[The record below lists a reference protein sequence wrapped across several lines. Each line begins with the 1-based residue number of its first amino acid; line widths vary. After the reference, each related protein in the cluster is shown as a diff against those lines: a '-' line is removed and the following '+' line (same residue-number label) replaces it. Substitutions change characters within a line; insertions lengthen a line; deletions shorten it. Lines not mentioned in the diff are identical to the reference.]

1 MRILRNDGTPR
12 PEEHTD
18 FRRALMP
25 GATFESSEGLLLVRQ
40 VLAGDLVLPS
50 GRIIAT
56 DPCYLRTLDG
66 TPPFVQTVRP
76 GRYPVWLAMT
86 RLADGPPW
94 GERVAC
100 AVLQL
105 TEAPAVRWEL
115 ALRPGE
121 HATELSAG
129 QFYGH
134 GVDSG
139 NACFVDAAA
148 VEALD
153 DDAREQ
159 LYRAGVVATN
169 QRNGWRRGFANVPVS
184 GDPPANLVAFSSG
197 YGDGFYPS
205 WWGFDETG
213 DACALAT
220 DFIVLVEELV
230 GEARFPLSEWA
241 DRVLVHPNLAS
252 IGARVWLPPLLPGA
266 REVLVVVDGNDVTE
280 VALADGTGRTIV
292 EGGQLTV
299 SGERSEHLLRLPEP
313 LPDDAML
320 VLTYML
326 GLRGL

>member
-1 MRILRNDGTPR
+1 MRSLRNDGTPR
-12 PEEHTD
+12 PEGRTD
-18 FRRALMP
+18 FHRALMP
-25 GATFESSEGLLLVRQ
+25 DATFESSERLLQVRQ
-40 VLAGDLVLPS
+40 VYAGELVLPS

-56 DPCYLRTLDG
+56 DPCYLRTLDD
-66 TPPFVQTVRP
+66 TPPFVQAARP
-76 GRYPVWLAMT
+76 GRYPIWLAMT
-86 RLADGPPW
+86 RLAEGPLR

-121 HATELSAG
+121 HATELFTG

-139 NACFVDAAA
+139 NACFVDAAV

-153 DDAREQ
+153 NDAREQ
-159 LYRAGVVATN
+159 LYSTGVVATN
-169 QRNGWRRGFANVPVS
+169 ERNKWRRGFANVPIS

-205 WWGFDETG
+205 WWGLDETG

-220 DFIVLVEELV
+220 DFFVLVEDLV
-230 GEARFPLSEWA
+230 GEAHFPLSDWA
-241 DRVLVHPNLAS
+241 DRIVVHPDLER
-252 IGARVWLPPLLPGA
+252 IGARVWLPSTQPGA
-266 REVLVVVDGNDVTE
+266 QELRVVVDGNDVAE
-280 VALADGTGRTIV
+280 VALADGAGRTIV
-292 EGGQLTV
+292 KSGQLTV

-313 LPDDAML
+313 LPDDTVL

-326 GLRGL
+326 GVRGL